1 MPRTRRII
9 ALLALT
15 LLLAAPL
22 TAALAQTAPIE
33 VPSHDLA
40 FQAPQGWT
48 VQDQVDAEGLLTIE
62 LHHPSGGGVIVV
74 AATVIT
80 PADQAYW
87 SQPGHVLLTD
97 VWTGFQ
103 PEVPGSQERQ
113 RYEATVGGLPAHVM
127 DYASEQ
133 LGGTIVVAVGPVA
146 AYTFISAA
154 DEQRLGE
161 VHAAL
166 ELVATSF
173 APPSLACGAAP
184 PPPAP
189 PAPPAPDAPANP
201 LDPAPAAPDAAA
213 PGANPLDPPAPAN
226 PLDAPADPPANPLER
241 PADPPT
247 NPLDHAAPA
256 AVDPFVGRFADPEVT
271 LVLEPSADGYAGE
284 LVVQGTPYPL
294 TATLVDGRLDGSFRV
309 GDQPFAFDA
318 ELSGDTLVLASDGAR
333 FVLQRVP

>member
-15 LLLAAPL
+15 LLLATPL
-22 TAALAQTAPIE
+22 TAALAQTTPIE
-33 VPSHDLA
+33 APSHDLA
-40 FQAPQGWT
+40 FQAPQGWA

-80 PADQAYW
+80 PADRAYW
-87 SQPGHVLLTD
+87 SQPGHALLTD

-154 DEQRLGE
+154 DEPRLGE

-166 ELVATSF
+166 ERVATSF
-173 APPSLACGAAP
+173 APPSLARSDAP
-184 PPPAP
+184 PP

-213 PGANPLDPPAPAN
+213 PGANPLDAPG
-226 PLDAPADPPANPLER
+226 DAPANPLER
-241 PADPPT
+241 PAAQPT
-247 NPLDHAAPA
+247 NPLDRAEPA
-256 AVDPFVGRFADPEVT
+256 TVDPFIGRFADPEVT
-271 LVLEPSADGYAGE
+271 LVLAPSADGYAGE

-309 GDQPFAFDA
+309 GEQAFAFDA

-333 FVLQRVP
+333 FVLQRIR